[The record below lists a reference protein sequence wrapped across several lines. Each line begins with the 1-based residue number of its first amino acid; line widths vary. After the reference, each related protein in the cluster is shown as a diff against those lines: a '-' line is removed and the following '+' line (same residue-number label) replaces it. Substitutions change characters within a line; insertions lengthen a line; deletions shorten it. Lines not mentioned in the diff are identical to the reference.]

1 MKSKFLLLF
10 VILVS
15 LNAKAQITISTQ
27 ALKANDTI
35 IGLFATKAAIATIP
49 AFKAGGNQTWDF
61 SALAFNATPSSF
73 RFAPQANA
81 NYPTATTATPS
92 NAVLGPISIPAT
104 RYYEKSASG
113 LKILGFSNL
122 AIKSS
127 LLTIT
132 GSAKDTLYIPAAA
145 FQYTDNQYEYP
156 IKYNDEVEDEWLI
169 KRNYNLS
176 VAAFGLNKTPGQV
189 RTSFVSSKSVDG
201 WGKVVLPDF
210 KNKGKKV
217 TYATLLQG
225 TQRTSVDSVFLGGA
239 PAPQALM
246 QAFGLVQGQEE
257 TTLELSFL
265 VPGFKEFA
273 VNAEVD
279 ENFKPTYLLVSQEAG
294 FVGGALVGAKDAV
307 EQIETNVFPNPSAN
321 GNFTLNFEKP
331 SVKDWSVKIYD
342 ISGREINQNV
352 VSGFGKINQNINIV
366 TGKGIYFYAL
376 FNENQQFV
384 TNGILEVQ

>member
-10 VILVS
+10 VMALS
-15 LNAKAQITISTQ
+15 LSATAQITITTQ
-27 ALKANDTI
+27 ALKATDTI
-35 IGLFATKAAIATIP
+35 TLSRATDASIAKLP
-49 AFKAGGNQTWDF
+49 AFKAGGSQTWDF
-61 SALAFNATPSSF
+61 SALAFTATPGSF
-73 RFAPQANA
+73 KFAPQANA
-81 NYPTATTATPS
+81 NYPTATTTSPS
-92 NAVLGPISIPAT
+92 IAVLGPISIPAI

-113 LKILGFSNL
+113 LKILGFSNV

-132 GSAKDTLYIPAAA
+132 GNAKDTLYIPAAA
-145 FQYTDNQYEYP
+145 FKYTDTQYEYP
-156 IKYNDEVEDEWLI
+156 IKYNDEFEDEWLI
-169 KRNYNLS
+169 KRNYNLT

-189 RTSFVSSKSVDG
+189 RTSFVSTKSVEA
-201 WGKVVLPDF
+201 WGKIVLPDF

-225 TQRTSVDSVFLGGA
+225 TEKTSVDSVFLGGA
-239 PAPQALM
+239 PAPKPLM
-246 QAFGLVQGQEE
+246 QAFGLVQGQEQ
-257 TTLELSFL
+257 TTLEINFV

-279 ENFKPTYLLVSQEAG
+279 TNFKTTYLIVSHEAG

-331 SVKDWSVKIYD
+331 SVKDWTVKIYD

-352 VSGFGKINQNINIV
+352 VSGYGKINQNINIA
-366 TGKGIYFYAL
+366 TGKGVYFYAL

>member
-10 VILVS
+10 VMLVS

-35 IGLFATKAAIATIP
+35 IGSFATKAALATIP
-49 AFKAGGNQTWDF
+49 AFKAGDNQTWDF
-61 SALAFNATPSSF
+61 SALAFNATSSSF

-81 NYPTATTATPS
+81 NYPTATTSIAAI
-92 NAVLGPISIPAT
+92 AVLGPISIPAI

-127 LLTIT
+127 LLTVT

-145 FQYTDNQYEYP
+145 FQYTDNQYKYP
-156 IKYNDEVEDEWLI
+156 IKYNDEVEDKWLI

-189 RTSFVSSKSVDG
+189 RTSFVSAKSIDA

-217 TYATLLQG
+217 TYATLLQA

-239 PAPQALM
+239 PAPPALM

-257 TTLELSFL
+257 TTLELNFL

-273 VNAEVD
+273 VSAEVD

-294 FVGGALVGAKDAV
+294 FVGGALVGAKDAA
-307 EQIETNVFPNPSAN
+307 EQIEINVFPNPSAN

-331 SVKDWSVKIYD
+331 SVKDWTVKIYD

-352 VSGFGKINQNINIV
+352 VSGYGKINQNINIA
-366 TGKGIYFYAL
+366 TGKGVYFYAL